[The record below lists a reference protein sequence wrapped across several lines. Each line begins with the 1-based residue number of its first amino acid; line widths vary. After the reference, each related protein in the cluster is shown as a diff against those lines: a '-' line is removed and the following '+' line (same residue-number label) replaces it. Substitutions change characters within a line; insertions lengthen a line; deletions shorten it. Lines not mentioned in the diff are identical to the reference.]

1 MIKTKGCKI
10 LRGVHPE
17 LILRVAQDEILRGVY
32 PELILRIAQDEILR
46 VAQDD
51 GRRRTQDDSL
61 GFFAKSSN
69 LII

>member
-17 LILRVAQDEILRGVY
+17 LILRVAQDEILRV
-32 PELILRIAQDEILR
+32 AQDEILR

>member
-1 MIKTKGCKI
+1 MIKTKGCK
-10 LRGVHPE
+10 
-17 LILRVAQDEILRGVY
+17 ILRGVY